1 MWVLVSVIDVPED
14 IATEESPVFAHRY
27 YEIEVEENVP
37 VPLKI
42 LTLNVTDAYKM
53 QKLRFSLVNEKNS
66 DIKDM
71 FRIDPKN
78 GTLYVIQSPD
88 REKKAHYELVVRL
101 DQYKLGRDMTVMVYP
116 VTNERLGNLGWKF
129 SLSLLW
135 TFNTRLFVG
144 LNEVKVIVRI
154 TDVNDNPP
162 KFMSTGRPIVAA
174 IPATAGYGYEVIRLQ
189 VGSGL
194 SSKDNQV
201 SNFGLQ
207 ASDPDL
213 GINGEV
219 RFQILSRNEEA
230 NRRFAIDSVSGQI
243 RATANFNKDVGKV
256 FGFDVKATDKNG
268 ADDGLS
274 TIANVL
280 VSSVFF
286 KAGPLTEKNIW

>member
-1 MWVLVSVIDVPED
+1 MWILVSVIDVPED

-42 LTLNVTDAYKM
+42 LTLNVTDAYKT

-129 SLSLLW
+129 LLKLFW
-135 TFNTRLFVG
+135 RSNTKICFL
-144 LNEVKVIVRI
+144 
-154 TDVNDNPP
+154 
-162 KFMSTGRPIVAA
+162 
-174 IPATAGYGYEVIRLQ
+174 
-189 VGSGL
+189 
-194 SSKDNQV
+194 
-201 SNFGLQ
+201 
-207 ASDPDL
+207 
-213 GINGEV
+213 
-219 RFQILSRNEEA
+219 
-230 NRRFAIDSVSGQI
+230 
-243 RATANFNKDVGKV
+243 
-256 FGFDVKATDKNG
+256 
-268 ADDGLS
+268 
-274 TIANVL
+274 
-280 VSSVFF
+280 
-286 KAGPLTEKNIW
+286 